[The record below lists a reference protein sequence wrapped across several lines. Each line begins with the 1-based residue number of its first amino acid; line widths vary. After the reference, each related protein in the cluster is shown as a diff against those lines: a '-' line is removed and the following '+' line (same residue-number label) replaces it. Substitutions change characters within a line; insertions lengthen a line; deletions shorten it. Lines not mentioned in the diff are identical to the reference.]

1 MKSYVP
7 AGTISEEE
15 GSAHTELRMPLQ
27 TTVPTE
33 VPNEVLDNLASTAGH
48 ISSRNGE
55 SYGLMSALISED
67 STNER
72 QRFEAG
78 EEAVERDTTWPTGGK
93 HKYVDSQTGPYENG
107 MSNGVVSRS
116 ILVNFAGILNCRS
129 GAIKSGS
136 GPLACFFLFL
146 FYSNP

>member
-1 MKSYVP
+1 MSDSYGSQHVTRPGNNGSGEGVLKSYVP
-7 AGTISEEE
+7 AGTTSEEG
-15 GSAHTELRMPLQ
+15 GSAHTQLRMPLQ

-48 ISSRNGE
+48 ISGRNGE

-116 ILVNFAGILNCRS
+116 ILVNFWFSELS
-129 GAIKSGS
+129 
-136 GPLACFFLFL
+136 
-146 FYSNP
+146 